1 RRTAGPRSRARH
13 RRYPPPD
20 RRSAEIAPGF
30 PGRRSRRGSWWRIR
44 PAIDPTP
51 GCVAPFGARGV
62 LMRPD
67 HGAVEQEP
75 LQVGV
80 LQGQE
85 PPLPGPLL
93 RPAIEP
99 PPDGVPVAEAF
110 GEVPPGGA
118 GLGDP
123 EHGIDEEPVI
133 LGRDAGVASLP
144 GQKVSD
150 PLPVL
155 ILDLMASHG

>member
-1 RRTAGPRSRARH
+1 MG
-13 RRYPPPD
+13 
-20 RRSAEIAPGF
+20 
-30 PGRRSRRGSWWRIR
+30 
-44 PAIDPTP
+44 
-51 GCVAPFGARGV
+51 
-62 LMRPD
+62 PD
-67 HGAVEQEP
+67 HSAVKQEP

-85 PPLPGPLL
+85 HPLPDPLL

-99 PPDGVPVAEAF
+99 LPDGVPVAEAL

-123 EHGIDEEPVI
+123 EHGVDEEPVI
-133 LGRDAGVASLP
+133 LGRDAGVAGLSRQEIL
-144 GQKVSD
+144 D

-155 ILDLMASHG
+155 ILDLMASHGGPSR